1 MFEFSK
7 KLSLKQLLRYSQIPS
22 FAPIPPQLPSFA
34 SSVLYRPHKKSLP
47 KGAPALL
54 LIKQRQTVYR
64 GILAWSLISAQTVCK
79 LMRNDINDFVS
90 SAKWQTIVNPLIM
103 AERVRAVALQ
113 TSTSPPA
120 SLLPLRHVDGALLR
134 GGGALR
140 RQWFLVRRGLGLGTL
155 NS

>member
-7 KLSLKQLLRYSQIPS
+7 KLSLKQLLRYSQTPS

-34 SSVLYRPHKKSLP
+34 SSVLSRPHKNSLP

-64 GILAWSLISAQTVCK
+64 GILSWSLISAQTVCK

-90 SAKWQTIVNPLIM
+90 SDSWQTIVKPLIM

-113 TSTSPPA
+113 TTTSPPA
-120 SLLPLRHVDGALLR
+120 NMLPLLHEDSAHL
-134 GGGALR
+134 
-140 RQWFLVRRGLGLGTL
+140 
-155 NS
+155 